1 MLVFS
6 MVLLILWIYVLT
18 VLKRSKLNFWYFF
31 VGSTGMFLTLMVYVQ
46 PLILRGMTQSITMV
60 AGAIGYM
67 TNRFSGYYENSMLFI
82 PHKEGAIS
90 LLVDFECAGVIELFI
105 FIALLFFYPVYSKVE
120 KVSVGMFGFAYLF
133 AANVLRIVSI
143 CAVISIYG
151 KDSYF
156 VAHSI
161 VGRILYYA
169 MTMVLYWFLFT
180 KPQIARQRIGE
191 VKYESS

>member
-1 MLVFS
+1 
-6 MVLLILWIYVLT
+6 
-18 VLKRSKLNFWYFF
+18 
-31 VGSTGMFLTLMVYVQ
+31 MFLTLMVYVQ